1 MSSDPSGQRPAN
13 YSANINGFRGVCVL
27 LIFLHHVG
35 NSRLPPAADP
45 QIWWQMEL
53 HTLFMSFAYGV
64 ELFFMISGYV
74 IVQSLRRHATVRA
87 FLQDRVLRI
96 FPVWIPVALALCAA
110 SLLTTRVG
118 YDGSDPLRWV
128 GYTVANLLLL
138 PPLLP
143 APLLHP
149 ASWSL
154 TYEWVFYLASALAA
168 VMWRASRTPLA
179 AKFAWGVAVVL
190 LMACYPRA
198 LYFLPGVLVA
208 LAPEAVRV
216 LQRAPRMAYVALPVF
231 LLSWYATGIVAA
243 GYDIPLWSVLSDMR
257 AIPAAI
263 AMASATVLFVCVA
276 APDGRGLRVL
286 RSRLAQHLGTISY
299 SFYLVHPLV
308 MAVVKPIV
316 VRLVPDAY
324 GSWLA
329 TAAFALVSLPLAWL
343 LSYLSW
349 RWLEQGLARWLRQ
362 RTRSPQSARRREVAA
377 GTGHA

>member
-1 MSSDPSGQRPAN
+1 MSSDSSHRRPAN

-45 QIWWQMEL
+45 QVWWQTEL

-87 FLQDRVLRI
+87 FLHDRVLRI
-96 FPVWIPVALALCAA
+96 FPVWIPVALVLCAG
-110 SLLTTRVG
+110 SLLSHRFG
-118 YDGSDPLRWV
+118 YDASDPLRWAA
-128 GYTVANLLLL
+128 YTLANFALL

-143 APLLHP
+143 VPLLHP

-168 VMWRASRTPLA
+168 VMWRMPRTPRA
-179 AKFAWGVAVVL
+179 AKLAWGLAVAL
-190 LMACYPRA
+190 LIACYPRA

-208 LAPEAVRV
+208 LAPEAVRA
-216 LQRAPRMAYVALPVF
+216 LQRVPRLAYVALPVF
-231 LLSWYATGIVAA
+231 LLSWYATGVVAA
-243 GYDIPLWSVLSDMR
+243 GYDIPLWSVLGDAR
-257 AIPAAI
+257 AFPAVLAL
-263 AMASATVLFVCVA
+263 ASATLLFVCVA
-276 APDGRGLRVL
+276 APDGRGLGML

-308 MAVVKPIV
+308 MAAVKPMV

-349 RWLEQGLARWLRQ
+349 RWLEQGLARWIRA
-362 RTRSPQSARRREVAA
+362 RTGAPHGARRREVAA